1 MNLMG
6 LAESNGFRRNP
17 TGSRFVLKPQIERFM
32 QDSHII
38 GEDQRPMVADVDES
52 CLRDSTSKTIH
63 QLHVRLVACRRM
75 PNRGSALD
83 RKCHGG
89 DRSDECS

>member
-1 MNLMG
+1 MG

-38 GEDQRPMVADVDES
+38 GEDQ
-52 CLRDSTSKTIH
+52 LKTFS
-63 QLHVRLVACRRM
+63 A
-75 PNRGSALD
+75 GSAGLVPIG
-83 RKCHGG
+83 RLHRESLCRHRGVGQSRREVSASICTRPGEPASVK
-89 DRSDECS
+89 SKATT